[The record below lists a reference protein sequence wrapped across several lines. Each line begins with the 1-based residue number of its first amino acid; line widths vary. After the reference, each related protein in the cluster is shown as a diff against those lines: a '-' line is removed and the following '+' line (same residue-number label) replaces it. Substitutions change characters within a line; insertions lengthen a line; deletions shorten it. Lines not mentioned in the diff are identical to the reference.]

1 MSGGGDDEEEEE
13 CGREE
18 EGLSHGIGE
27 WEASSIVEG
36 FQNNK

>member
-13 CGREE
+13 CGREK

-27 WEASSIVEG
+27 WGRRVALWRD
-36 FQNNK
+36 F